1 MTFDTL
7 FRQADQQTHS
17 LLRQAEK
24 HFGIECPL
32 SGIRFDLRGKTAGM
46 VVFPGMRKP
55 YIRYNPDLLL
65 GNRESFLDQTIPH
78 EVAHLVA
85 RRLHGSGIRPHGRE
99 WRQLMNFFQADPVR
113 CHNYDMSGI
122 RCRAMRQYSYS
133 CGCRQHQLSA
143 IRHKRILNG
152 QTYLC
157 RRCGESLRQVKL

>member
-1 MTFDTL
+1 MTIDPL

-65 GNRESFLDQTIPH
+65 GNRESFLDSDH
-78 EVAHLVA
+78 CLMK
-85 RRLHGSGIRPHGRE
+85 
-99 WRQLMNFFQADPVR
+99 WR
-113 CHNYDMSGI
+113 
-122 RCRAMRQYSYS
+122 
-133 CGCRQHQLSA
+133 
-143 IRHKRILNG
+143 
-152 QTYLC
+152 TW
-157 RRCGESLRQVKL
+157 